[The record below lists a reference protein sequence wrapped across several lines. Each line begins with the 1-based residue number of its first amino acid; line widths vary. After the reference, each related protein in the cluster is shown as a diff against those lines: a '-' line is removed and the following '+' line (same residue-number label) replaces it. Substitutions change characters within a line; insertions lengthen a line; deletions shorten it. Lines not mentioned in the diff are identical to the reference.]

1 MYELEKY
8 IIDVWIILYNILGEG
23 CRMWGKNGEGL
34 VKNSERYY
42 RERRLTWR
50 ERFGGGRGDS
60 NPTGQHEFFLK

>member
-1 MYELEKY
+1 
-8 IIDVWIILYNILGEG
+8 
-23 CRMWGKNGEGL
+23 MWGKNGEGL

-50 ERFGGGRGDS
+50 ERFGGRGDS

>member
-8 IIDVWIILYNILGEG
+8 IIDVWILGEG

-50 ERFGGGRGDS
+50 ERFEGGGRGDS

>member
-42 RERRLTWR
+42 RERRLTWS
-50 ERFGGGRGDS
+50 ERFGGGGDS